1 MERFSNEVVQTKFG
15 PVHPS
20 RIISSFNRMSW
31 RTVKYPYS
39 SYPENKIF
47 KEWLDELEISE
58 KDQERVWDIAS
69 NGKSELESSCSK
81 FLSEKYRGHEKDYT
95 RKHSI
100 PEVDEEKEDE
110 ETLFLFDD
118 PECLDKYSYPK
129 STRFITAG
137 NMFIDNMNVY
147 KIARIVPDKY
157 NSIQFLNNGP
167 AGYRWQSLPDT
178 AAVTY
183 ENNGLVFRTCNEAKV
198 FLEKYMKEYSDDIR
212 NFMKKVAEEL
222 FLFHDAS
229 TFSEIELHTQCKF
242 IIINIV
248 NAWYLE
254 EETRGF
260 VYDMK
265 NNEFMLVNNI
275 FKYNPK
281 SATEK

>member
-1 MERFSNEVVQTKFG
+1 MDRFSNEPVKTKFG
-15 PVHPS
+15 LVHPS

-39 SYPENKIF
+39 SYSENKIF

-58 KDQERVWDIAS
+58 EDQERIWDIAS

-100 PEVDEEKEDE
+100 PEVDEEISSN
-110 ETLFLFDD
+110 D
-118 PECLDKYSYPK
+118 PVCLDKYSYPK

-137 NMFIDNMNVY
+137 NMFADNMNVY
-147 KIARIVPDKY
+147 KIARVIPNKY

-183 ENNGLVFRTCNEAKV
+183 ENNGLVFKTYNEAKE
-198 FLEKYMKEYSDDIR
+198 FLEKYTKEYSNEIHD
-212 NFMKKVAEEL
+212 FTKKVAEEIL
-222 FLFHDAS
+222 LFHDAN
-229 TFSEIELHTQCKF
+229 TMSEIEIHTQCKF

-254 EETRGF
+254 KETRGF
-260 VYDMK
+260 VYDMDA
-265 NNEFMLVNNI
+265 NNFILTNNI

-281 SATEK
+281 TKN